1 MKWHIHVFTH
11 THKHTH
17 TQAHPDAHTHSQTSK
32 WRHYKEITHSAVTVS
47 DLSLSIQS
55 EVRPDCKAQP
65 DPLRVIY
72 VAPVSRVYLR
82 VRRGMKVLTAGVGEG
97 GCWRRVMSFLSWAP
111 SFGFLTLFHRGGRA
125 EWSSKRWWA
134 GGGGAK
140 KMGAERGVGGARR
153 LELHS
158 WTTDPDHPS
167 VQGCDKAGARVC
179 DRRGQEWWEMEV
191 GGKGLRALMGFGTWE
206 GLVTEED
213 KERLVYCKRMQQ
225 TNRRRFLV
233 KTEHWCRCCALQ
245 SFGSV
250 QV

>member
-82 VRRGMKVLTAGVGEG
+82 VWRGMKVLTAGVGEG

-111 SFGFLTLFHRGGRA
+111 SFGFLTLFHWGGRA

-134 GGGGAK
+134 GGGGQKRWEQRGEWVEPA
-140 KMGAERGVGGARR
+140 GLNSTAEPLTPTIHQCRGVTRQGQGYVTGGGRSDGR
-153 LELHS
+153 WRWGERD
-158 WTTDPDHPS
+158 W
-167 VQGCDKAGARVC
+167 
-179 DRRGQEWWEMEV
+179 
-191 GGKGLRALMGFGTWE
+191 GL
-206 GLVTEED
+206 
-213 KERLVYCKRMQQ
+213 
-225 TNRRRFLV
+225 
-233 KTEHWCRCCALQ
+233 
-245 SFGSV
+245 
-250 QV
+250 

>member
-65 DPLRVIY
+65 DPLWVIY

-134 GGGGAK
+134 GGGGK
-140 KMGAERGVGGARR
+140 KDGSREGSGWSPQAWTPQLNHWPRPSISAGVWQGRGKGMWQEGAGVMGDGG
-153 LELHS
+153 
-158 WTTDPDHPS
+158 
-167 VQGCDKAGARVC
+167 
-179 DRRGQEWWEMEV
+179 
-191 GGKGLRALMGFGTWE
+191 GGKGTEGSNGLRDMGGA
-206 GLVTEED
+206 G
-213 KERLVYCKRMQQ
+213 
-225 TNRRRFLV
+225 
-233 KTEHWCRCCALQ
+233 HW
-245 SFGSV
+245 GG
-250 QV
+250 